1 MKPDRVI
8 RKLNLDEPR
17 FQNSFKR
24 LKPDIKKEARR
35 ALGETVLLDLDHPPA
50 KLHLHTL
57 TNKQVPSLL
66 DPSKK
71 VNVYTLHITSNDSYK
86 ASFTFE
92 DGCAYMR
99 NCGTHD
105 DVNKTP

>member
-1 MKPDRVI
+1 MKPDRII
-8 RKLNLDEPR
+8 RKLNYDEPR

-24 LKPDIKKEARR
+24 LQPDVKKEARR
-35 ALGETVLLDLDHPPA
+35 ALGEMALLDIDHPPA
-50 KLHLHTL
+50 KLHLHPL
-57 TNKQVPSLL
+57 TNRQVPSVL

-71 VNVYTLHITSNDSYK
+71 VSVYTLHITSNDSYK

-99 NCGTHD
+99 NCGPHD
-105 DVNKTP
+105 DIDKAP

>member
-1 MKPDRVI
+1 MTADRTI
-8 RKLNLDEPR
+8 RALNCDAPS
-17 FQNSFKR
+17 FQHRFKR
-24 LKPDIKKEARR
+24 LKPDIQKDARR
-35 ALGETVLLDLDHPPA
+35 ALGEMVLQDIDHPPA

-57 TNKQVPSLL
+57 TNTQVPSAL

-71 VNVYTLHITSNDSYK
+71 VSVYTLHITSNDAYK

-99 NCGTHD
+99 NCGPHNEVD
-105 DVNKTP
+105 KTP